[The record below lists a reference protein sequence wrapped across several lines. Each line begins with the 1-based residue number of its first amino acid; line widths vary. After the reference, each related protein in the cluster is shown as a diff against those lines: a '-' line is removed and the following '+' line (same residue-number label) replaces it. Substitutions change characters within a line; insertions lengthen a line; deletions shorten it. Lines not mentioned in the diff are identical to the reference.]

1 MSTLTMGTSV
11 HEASHGVLGVKLG
24 LRVYEIYVYPDN
36 SGQTSF
42 GKVNLRDAASVR
54 SYAKVIL
61 AGPVAELIHLGLP
74 VTKDDLADLEGA
86 SSDIAKAGALAQQ
99 YDLHGVLEET
109 VAMVEASWEAITKV
123 AEKLMNDGSIEGS
136 ELGGMI

>member
-1 MSTLTMGTSV
+1 MSYDMVTAI
-11 HEASHGVLGVKLG
+11 HEASHAVTGMRMGF
-24 LRVYEIYVYPDN
+24 RVYEVYIYPDR

-42 GKVNLRDAASVR
+42 GKVNYRDAGQVR
-54 SYAKVIL
+54 FFAATML
-61 AGPVAELIHLGLP
+61 AGPVAELLYQGMP

-86 SSDIAKAGALAQQ
+86 SSDIAKVGALAQQ
-99 YDLHGVLEET
+99 YDLTGILEET
-109 VAMVEASWEAITKV
+109 ISMVKADYEAITRV